1 MQLKVLVICWG
12 IILCRVSPLHD
23 EVLLFRQKDPKPF
36 LPVRGPPENGEK
48 AYHSLPGSSAFVPN
62 RMAQELAPR

>member
-36 LPVRGPPENGEK
+36 LPVRGPAGSLRLRTESYGSETRS
-48 AYHSLPGSSAFVPN
+48 ACMVFSFHS
-62 RMAQELAPR
+62 